1 MDALFAKGLSVTCS
15 EEAETMACRK
25 ALEFAVD
32 VGFSELVVEE
42 DNVNVMRVVSSS
54 TPNLSMLGNVI
65 ADIQCLLCGLRRV
78 STNCIKRGG
87 NRVAY
92 VLARHARN
100 LDEDMYWM
108 EDAPP
113 TALEAMYQDSILM
126 NT

>member
-1 MDALFAKGLSVTCS
+1 MAALSAKGPSVTYS

-25 ALEFAVD
+25 ALEFVVD
-32 VGFSELVVEE
+32 AGFSKLVVEG
-42 DNVNVMRVVSSS
+42 DNVNVMRAISSS

-65 ADIQCLLCGLRRV
+65 ANIQCLLCGLRRV
-78 STNCIKRGG
+78 STSCIKMGG
-87 NRVAY
+87 NRVAH
-92 VLARHARN
+92 VLATHARI

-113 TALEAMYQDSILM
+113 TALEAMYRDLILM